1 MNGSTNDLT
10 LQLTKIR
17 NIMEYEYRM
26 KVYKELVKAGVIKRS
41 DYCESIVK
49 SLRNYGMIDKAYYD
63 ELIFGIKDI
72 YDPQHRTDLSSLF
85 Q

>member
-26 KVYKELVKAGVIKRS
+26 RVYKELVEAGVMEKS
-41 DYCESIVK
+41 YYCESIVK
-49 SLRNYGMIDKAYYD
+49 SLKNYGMIDNLYYE
-63 ELIFGIKDI
+63 ELISRIKDLF
-72 YDPQHRTDLSSLF
+72 DNALF